1 MNLIPT
7 DQLLATELQ
16 HISDRVSRS
25 NQGFSSGYP
34 AFDTDLMGGFKEGS
48 LYCLGSVASMGK
60 TMVALNFVVKQL
72 QNLAFNEVIVFV
84 STETSRPV
92 LIQKLL
98 AIATGIELRKIQSSA
113 LTDSDLETLK
123 NHSFLTLLKSNNLVI
138 IEENKSGMIQ
148 IDDVMNIL
156 VKDGKIPK
164 MLYIDCL
171 LDMQVNIE
179 NQNTEQAIF
188 SLMHKLKVTAAV
200 FKVPVLFTSKVSKRV
215 FYRKQGQVP
224 KIDDLLFSRFI
235 AEIADYVFMLHRP
248 NYYQIPDESVLNNA
262 VEELHLY
269 CRKNQNLPLNVVVM
283 GANLKT
289 HQISEEPNYNKMEP
303 ISVNLPK
310 E

>member
-1 MNLIPT
+1 MNLIST

-34 AFDTDLMGGFKEGS
+34 AFDTDLMGGFQEGS

-60 TMVALNFVVKQL
+60 TMVALNFIVKQL

-84 STETSRPV
+84 VSTETSQSV

-113 LTDSDLETLK
+113 LTESELETLK
-123 NHSFLTLLKSNNLVI
+123 NHSFLTLLKSNNLII
-138 IEENKSGMIQ
+138 IEENKPGMID
-148 IDDVMNIL
+148 IEEAMNIS
-156 VKDGKIPK
+156 VKEGKIPK

-171 LDMQVNIE
+171 HDMQVNIE
-179 NQNTEQAIF
+179 NKNSEQAIF
-188 SLMHKLKVTAAV
+188 SLMHKLKVMAAQ

-224 KIDDLLFSRFI
+224 KLDDLLFSRFI

-248 NYYQIPDESVLNNA
+248 NYYQIPDESVLNNT

-269 CRKNQNLPLNVVVM
+269 FRKNQNLPLNVLVM
-283 GANLKT
+283 GADLKT
-289 HQISEEPNYNKMEP
+289 HQILEEPNYNKMEA
-303 ISVNLPK
+303 IGVNLP
-310 E
+310 

>member
-1 MNLIPT
+1 MNLIST

-16 HISDRVSRS
+16 HISNRVSRS

-34 AFDTDLMGGFKEGS
+34 AFDTDLMGGFQEGS

-84 STETSRPV
+84 VSTETSRSV

-113 LTDSDLETLK
+113 LTESELETLK
-123 NHSFLTLLKSNNLVI
+123 NHSFLTLLKSNNLII
-138 IEENKSGMIQ
+138 IEENKPGMID
-148 IDDVMNIL
+148 IEEAMNIS
-156 VKDGKIPK
+156 VKEGKIPK

-171 LDMQVNIE
+171 HDMQVNIE
-179 NQNTEQAIF
+179 NKNSEQAIF
-188 SLMHKLKVTAAV
+188 SLMHKLKVMAAQ

-224 KIDDLLFSRFI
+224 KLDDLLFSRFI

-248 NYYQIPDESVLNNA
+248 NYYQIPDESVLNNT

-269 CRKNQNLPLNVVVM
+269 FRKNQNLPLNVLVM
-283 GANLKT
+283 GADLKT
-289 HQISEEPNYNKMEP
+289 HQILEEPNYNKMEA
-303 ISVNLPK
+303 IGVNLP
-310 E
+310 

>member
-1 MNLIPT
+1 MNLIST

-25 NQGFSSGYP
+25 NQGFSSGYS
-34 AFDTDLMGGFKEGS
+34 AFDTNLMGGFQEGS

-84 STETSRPV
+84 VSTETSRPV

-113 LTDSDLETLK
+113 LTESELETLK
-123 NHSFLTLLKSNNLVI
+123 NHSFLTLLKSNNLII
-138 IEENKSGMIQ
+138 IEENKPGMI
-148 IDDVMNIL
+148 IIEEAMNIS
-156 VKDGKIPK
+156 VKEGKIPK

-171 LDMQVNIE
+171 HDMQVNIE
-179 NQNTEQAIF
+179 NKNSEQAIF
-188 SLMHKLKVTAAV
+188 SLMHKLKVMAAQ

-224 KIDDLLFSRFI
+224 QLDDLLFSRFI

-248 NYYQIPDESVLNNA
+248 NYYQIPDESVFNNT

-269 CRKNQNLPLNVVVM
+269 FRKNQNLPLNVLVM
-283 GANLKT
+283 GADLKT
-289 HQISEEPNYNKMEP
+289 YQILEEPNYNKMEA
-303 ISVNLPK
+303 IVVNLP
-310 E
+310 

>member
-1 MNLIPT
+1 MNLIST

-34 AFDTDLMGGFKEGS
+34 AFDTYLMGGFQEGS

-60 TMVALNFVVKQL
+60 TMVALNFIVKQL

-84 STETSRPV
+84 VSTETSQSV

-113 LTDSDLETLK
+113 LTESELETLK
-123 NHSFLTLLKSNNLVI
+123 NHSFLTLLKSNNLII
-138 IEENKSGMIQ
+138 IEENKPGMID
-148 IDDVMNIL
+148 IEEAMNIS
-156 VKDGKIPK
+156 VKEGKIPK

-171 LDMQVNIE
+171 HDMQVNIE
-179 NQNTEQAIF
+179 NKNSEQAIF
-188 SLMHKLKVTAAV
+188 SLMHKLKVMAAQ

-224 KIDDLLFSRFI
+224 KLDDLLFSRFI

-248 NYYQIPDESVLNNA
+248 NYYQIPDESVLNNT

-269 CRKNQNLPLNVVVM
+269 FRKNQNLPLNVLVM
-283 GANLKT
+283 GADLKT
-289 HQISEEPNYNKMEP
+289 HQILEEPNYNKMEA
-303 ISVNLPK
+303 IGVNLP
-310 E
+310 

>member
-1 MNLIPT
+1 MNLIST

-34 AFDTDLMGGFKEGS
+34 AFDTDLMGGFQEGS

-84 STETSRPV
+84 VSTETSRPV

-113 LTDSDLETLK
+113 LTESELETLK
-123 NHSFLTLLKSNNLVI
+123 NHSFLTLLKSNNLII
-138 IEENKSGMIQ
+138 IEENKPGMID
-148 IDDVMNIL
+148 IEEAMNIS
-156 VKDGKIPK
+156 VKEGKIPK

-171 LDMQVNIE
+171 YDMQVNIE
-179 NQNTEQAIF
+179 NKNSEQAIF
-188 SLMHKLKVTAAV
+188 SLMHKLKVMAAQ

-224 KIDDLLFSRFI
+224 KLDDLLFSRFI

-248 NYYQIPDESVLNNA
+248 NYYQIPDESVLNNT

-269 CRKNQNLPLNVVVM
+269 FRKNQNLPLNMLVM
-283 GANLKT
+283 GADLKT
-289 HQISEEPNYNKMEP
+289 HQILEEPKYNKMEA
-303 ISVNLPK
+303 IGVNLP
-310 E
+310 